1 MNKAF
6 VREPEDNGERSCPV
20 CGSLGVPVGRET
32 VAAHLAPDV
41 VNGLGDAAFYCP
53 FPRCGVAYFDLY
65 ERSVDVAAM
74 LDSAYPKDPLAP
86 LCRCFG
92 LTTDDVEADVRE
104 GGVRRVRALVAR
116 SKTDEARCQLASP
129 DGRCCVPEVQRYY
142 MKVRSQP
149 E

>member
-6 VREPEDNGERSCPV
+6 VREPDDDGERSCPD

-32 VAAHLAPDV
+32 VAAHLSPAAL
-41 VNGLGDAAFYCP
+41 GQLGDATFYCP

-65 ERSVDVAAM
+65 ERSVDVAQL
-74 LDSAYPKDPLAP
+74 LDPAYPKDSTAP

-92 LTTDDVEADVRE
+92 LTIGDVEADVRE
-104 GGVRRVRALVAR
+104 GGVRRVRAVVER
-116 SKTDEARCQLASP
+116 SKTVEARCQLASP
-129 DGRCCVPEVQRYY
+129 DGRSCVSEVQRYY
-142 MKVRSQP
+142 MKLRAPP